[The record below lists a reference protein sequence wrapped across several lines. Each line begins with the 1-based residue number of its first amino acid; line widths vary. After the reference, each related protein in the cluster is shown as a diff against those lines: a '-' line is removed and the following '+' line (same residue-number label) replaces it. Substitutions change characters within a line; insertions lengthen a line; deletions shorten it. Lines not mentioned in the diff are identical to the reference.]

1 MKNDVIELLF
11 KKHYNEAL
19 LYLLSLSNNKA
30 LAEEILSDAFYKA
43 LNTADDSIRNFK
55 SWLLTIC
62 RNLYYN
68 HFNKQK
74 SIVELDNKIKD
85 ESESIIDKI
94 IKDERYKAL
103 YHAISLLDNS
113 YKEVIILF
121 YFESMPISHIAK
133 LTNKNENAIKVML
146 YRAKEKL
153 RTILEVNNYG
163 LWKNIWKIPK

>member
-68 HFNKQK
+68 HFKL
-74 SIVELDNKIKD
+74 IC
-85 ESESIIDKI
+85 
-94 IKDERYKAL
+94 
-103 YHAISLLDNS
+103 
-113 YKEVIILF
+113 EVQFL
-121 YFESMPISHIAK
+121 
-133 LTNKNENAIKVML
+133 NEYLNI
-146 YRAKEKL
+146 
-153 RTILEVNNYG
+153 NN
-163 LWKNIWKIPK
+163 I